1 MQLHS
6 QLFVHVGIQIFPEAF
21 TGLTVIN
28 SVFL

>member
-6 QLFVHVGIQIFPEAF
+6 QLFVHVGIQISQAF

-28 SVFL
+28 SIFL